1 MHALIP
7 LAGLIFLFCGSA
19 PYAAVD
25 DDDLNPPR
33 ATSQAPAQT
42 GESLRQTA
50 GIKIQALQ
58 AAAQQPEFRAHG
70 SVIDLQ
76 PLLALRQ
83 QFLAA
88 QALRDSAQARYQEAD
103 ANLSRTRHLHQQDI
117 VSTRRLQE
125 QQAQWRNDKANLS
138 TSSYQQQTIL
148 AASRLQWGEVL
159 TDWFTQPNSRQ
170 AEQFL
175 NHRSQL
181 LQISLP
187 ANTRLNPGIHTIAVD
202 DHGRRDQ
209 AISATL
215 ISPAPQVD
223 PISQGERYFFQTDVR
238 PLSFGARVSAW
249 IADGEPGTDGVVI
262 PESAVVWHLGQAF
275 VYIKAENG
283 EFNRRPLATT
293 ALGNGGYFAAEGFTA
308 GEDIVT
314 SGAQTLLSQEL
325 KNLIP
330 SEDND

>member
-7 LAGLIFLFCGSA
+7 LAGLIFLFWGSA

-25 DDDLNPPR
+25 DDDKIPPGVSSR
-33 ATSQAPAQT
+33 TSA
-42 GESLRQTA
+42 QTA
-50 GIKIQALQ
+50 GIETQALQ
-58 AAAQQPEFRAHG
+58 AATEQPEFNAYG

-125 QQAQWRNDKANLS
+125 QQAQWRNDRANLS
-138 TSSYQQQTIL
+138 TSGYQQQTIV
-148 AASRLQWGEVL
+148 AASRLQWGEIL
-159 TDWFTQPNSRQ
+159 TDWFTQANNPQ

-175 NHRSQL
+175 NHRVQL

-187 ANTRLNPGIHTIAVD
+187 ANTRLNPGTHTIAVD

-223 PISQGERYFFQTDVR
+223 PITQGERYFFKTEAR
-238 PLSFGARVSAW
+238 RLSFGARVSAW
-249 IADGEPGTDGVVI
+249 IAGGEPGADGVTI

-283 EFNRRPLATT
+283 EFNRRRLADTT
-293 ALGNGGYFAAEGFTA
+293 SGNGGYFAAEGFTA

>member
-1 MHALIP
+1 MP
-7 LAGLIFLFCGSA
+7 LVGLILLLRGIA
-19 PYAAVD
+19 AYAAVD
-25 DDDLNPPR
+25 DDDLNPAR
-33 ATSQAPAQT
+33 ASSRTPA
-42 GESLRQTA
+42 QTA
-50 GIKIQALQ
+50 GIKTQPLQ
-58 AAAQQPEFRAHG
+58 TAAKQPEFSASG

-83 QFLAA
+83 QFLTA
-88 QALRDSAQARYQEAD
+88 QAVRDSAQARYQEAD
-103 ANLSRTRHLHQQDI
+103 ANLARTRHLHQQDI

-138 TSSYQQQTIL
+138 TSDYQQQTIV
-148 AASRLQWGEVL
+148 AASRLQWGDVL

-175 NHRSQL
+175 THRSQL

-187 ANTRLNPGIHTIAVD
+187 ANTRLQPEIRAIAVD

-209 AISATL
+209 AITATL

-223 PISQGERYFFQTDVR
+223 PITQGERYFFKTEAR
-238 PLSFGARVSAW
+238 RLSFGARVSAW
-249 IADGEPGTDGVVI
+249 IASGAPGTGGVII

-283 EFNRRPLATT
+283 EFNRRLLPDIATS
-293 ALGNGGYFAAEGFTA
+293 NGGYFAAAGFKA

-314 SGAQTLLSQEL
+314 IGAQTLLSQEL

-330 SEDND
+330 SEDDD

>member
-7 LAGLIFLFCGSA
+7 LAGLILLFCGSA
-19 PYAAVD
+19 PYAALD
-25 DDDLNPPR
+25 DDDINPPSASSR
-33 ATSQAPAQT
+33 TPAQT
-42 GESLRQTA
+42 DEPPRQTA
-50 GIKIQALQ
+50 GIETQALQ
-58 AAAQQPEFRAHG
+58 AAVQQPELSAYG

-88 QALRDSAQARYQEAD
+88 QASSDSARARYQEAD
-103 ANLSRTRHLHQQDI
+103 ANLSRTRQLHRQVI
-117 VSTRRLQE
+117 VSSRRLQE

-138 TSSYQQQTIL
+138 TSSYQQQTIV
-148 AASRLQWGEVL
+148 AAGRLQWGAVL
-159 TDWFTQPNSRQ
+159 TDWFTQADNPQ

-175 NHRSQL
+175 THRGQL

-187 ANTRLNPGIHTIAVD
+187 ANTRLPPETRTIAVD

-209 AISATL
+209 AVSATL

-223 PISQGERYFFQTDVR
+223 PVTQGERYFFKTEAHR
-238 PLSFGARVSAW
+238 LSFGARVSAW
-249 IADGEPGTDGVVI
+249 IPDGALGTGGVTI
-262 PESAVVWHLGQAF
+262 PENAVVWHLGQAF

-283 EFNRRPLATT
+283 EFKRRLLADITP
-293 ALGNGGYFAAEGFTA
+293 GNGGYFAAEGFKV

-314 SGAQTLLSQEL
+314 RGAQTLLSQEL

>member
-1 MHALIP
+1 MRVFIP
-7 LAGLIFLFCGSA
+7 LTGLLLLLCSSA
-19 PYAAVD
+19 PHAAAD
-25 DDDLNPPR
+25 DDDIPTGAAKQT
-33 ATSQAPAQT
+33 ATQT
-42 GESLRQTA
+42 GNTLLQAA
-50 GIKIQALQ
+50 GIETASLQ
-58 AAAQQPEFRAHG
+58 AAAAQPEFSAYG

-88 QALRDSAQARYQEAD
+88 QALHDSAQARYQEAD

-138 TSSYQQQTIL
+138 TSSYQQQTIV

-159 TDWFTQPNSRQ
+159 TDWFTQPNSPQ

-175 NHRSQL
+175 THRSQL

-187 ANTRLNPGIHTIAVD
+187 ANTRLNPGTHTIAVD
-202 DHGRRDQ
+202 ERGRRDQ
-209 AISATL
+209 AITATL
-215 ISPAPQVD
+215 ISAAPQVD
-223 PISQGERYFFQTDVR
+223 PITQGERYFFKTDAR
-238 PLSFGARVSAW
+238 ALPFGARVSAW
-249 IADGEPGTDGVVI
+249 IGNGNPGTEGVII

-275 VYIKAENG
+275 VYIKAENN
-283 EFNRRPLATT
+283 EFIRRQLPGTT
-293 ALGNGGYFAAEGFTA
+293 LGIGGYFAAAGFKP
-308 GEDIVT
+308 GEEIVT
-314 SGAQTLLSQEL
+314 TGAQTLLSQEL

-330 SEDND
+330 SEDDD

>member
-1 MHALIP
+1 MLCSTAAHA
-7 LAGLIFLFCGSA
+7 
-19 PYAAVD
+19 AAAD
-25 DDDLNPPR
+25 DDDI
-33 ATSQAPAQT
+33 APARPAKQT
-42 GESLRQTA
+42 GEVLRQTA
-50 GIKIQALQ
+50 GIKTQPLQ
-58 AAAQQPEFRAHG
+58 ATRKQPEFSAYG

-88 QALRDSAQARYQEAD
+88 QAVRDSAQARYQEAD
-103 ANLSRTRHLHQQDI
+103 ANLSRTRQLHQQDI

-138 TSSYQQQTIL
+138 TSDYQQQTII

-175 NHRSQL
+175 THRSQL

-187 ANTRLNPGIHTIAVD
+187 ANTRLNPGTHTIAVD
-202 DHGRRDQ
+202 DRGRRDQ
-209 AISATL
+209 AVTATL

-223 PISQGERYFFQTDVR
+223 PITQGERYFFKTAGR
-238 PLSFGARVSAW
+238 RLSYGARVSAW
-249 IADGEPGTDGVVI
+249 LADGAPGTAGVII

-275 VYIKAENG
+275 VYIKENG
-283 EFNRRPLATT
+283 EFVRRLLADTT
-293 ALGNGGYFAAEGFTA
+293 PGAGGYFAAQGFEA
-308 GEDIVT
+308 GEDVVT
-314 SGAQTLLSQEL
+314 TGAQTLLSQEL

-330 SEDND
+330 SEDDD